1 MHNSHTKQ
9 LVKPHMYCFIFD
21 KSFGPVWA
29 ETIQFKNCLHIDPS
43 NVQDGRAYTFYCT
56 NIVSL
61 DILFYRRCVMTT
73 VMRAS

>member
-29 ETIQFKNCLHIDPS
+29 ETIQFKNCLHIDP
-43 NVQDGRAYTFYCT
+43 RMYKMAAHTFICT

-61 DILFYRRCVMTT
+61 DILFYLRCVMTT